1 MRIRISHEIAHR
13 YAPPARM
20 LIQNLRLTPC
30 GFDSQYVTGWRIG
43 VDIDTML
50 RQNEDEHG
58 NIVSTFSHHGA
69 PVERLTVWAS
79 GEVETSDAAG
89 VMRGT
94 IERLPPE
101 MYLRESRLA
110 HANGALRAFA
120 KEAAAGAAD
129 PLDGLHRLMGEL
141 HRVMAFDPF
150 KPDDPESAVE
160 AFALRRGRARDFA
173 HIFIAC
179 ARFLGL
185 PARYICG
192 YRAADEAGGEPG
204 AHAWAEA
211 YRPEARLGR
220 LRRDRL
226 PLRRRP
232 LRARGRRLRR
242 PGQRVRPRFA
252 WGRRGRCRDGDPG
265 RAGGVPDA
273 GVRREDRRCTRRS
286 RRRRTRDRDMPSGV
300 AVSVERRSGPAPDG
314 ARLVQPLGGWIRRP

>member
-30 GFDSQYVTGWRIG
+30 GFDSQYVTGWRISL
-43 VDIDTML
+43 DIDSTL

-69 PVERLTVWAS
+69 PVEGLMVSAS
-79 GEVETSDAAG
+79 GEIETSDTAG

-110 HANGALRAFA
+110 QANGALRHFA
-120 KEAAAGAAD
+120 SEATAGAAD
-129 PLDGLHRLMGEL
+129 PLDALHRLMGEL

-192 YRAADEAGGEPG
+192 YRAADEGGGEPG

-211 YRPEARLGR
+211 Y
-220 LRRDRL
+220 
-226 PLRRRP
+226 
-232 LRARGRRLRR
+232 
-242 PGQRVRPRFA
+242 
-252 WGRRGRCRDGDPG
+252 
-265 RAGGVPDA
+265 
-273 GVRREDRRCTRRS
+273 
-286 RRRRTRDRDMPSGV
+286 
-300 AVSVERRSGPAPDG
+300 APK
-314 ARLVQPLGGWIRRP
+314 LGWIAFDATACLCADDRYVRVVVGFDAQDSAFVRGSHGGGEDAVETAIRVEQAGFQTQA